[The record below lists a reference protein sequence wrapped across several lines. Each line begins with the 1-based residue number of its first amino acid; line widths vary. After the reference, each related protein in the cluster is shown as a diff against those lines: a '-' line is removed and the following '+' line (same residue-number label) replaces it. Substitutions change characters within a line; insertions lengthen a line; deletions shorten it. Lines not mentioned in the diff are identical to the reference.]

1 MKNSIRAGR
10 LAAGAVALLLL
21 SACAQQIIRDD
32 ATANLQAGKFEAA
45 VQGLQAGVAKYPDS
59 AMLRAGLI
67 SARSDAAMR
76 LVAEASQQ
84 RASGKFD
91 EAGKVLQR
99 ALALDP
105 QNDRVQS
112 LQRDLDLERLT
123 EKRIEEAR
131 AASAAGNKSQALRLI
146 EDALRDAPRYP
157 TLLSLQRQLSAQQR
171 YDTRS
176 SGGYSLAETRPISI
190 DFRSAPL
197 ATVLEA
203 ITRGSGINFV
213 LDRDVRRDTQVTI
226 FLRSA
231 TVEEAIDL
239 VTGSYQ
245 LSRRIIDPQ
254 TVLIYPNTA
263 EKQKEHREEVV
274 RVFHLANADAKATA
288 TLLKTMLR
296 IKDPFVDERA
306 NMIALRDSP
315 EVIALAERLVSLHD
329 VGDPEV
335 MLEVEIMEIRTSRL
349 TELGV
354 NFPSSFS
361 LTPLNASGATNMTVT
376 DFRNINS
383 SRIGVS
389 VPNLIVNLRR
399 EVGDVNI
406 LANPR
411 IRTRNREKAQ
421 IMIGDKVPVVTS
433 TLTSTGFVSESVS
446 YLDVGLKLGVEPV
459 ISPDDEVTIKLALE
473 VSSIANTIRTAGG
486 STVYQIGTRNA
497 NTALRL
503 RDGETQL
510 LGGLISREDRSTAN
524 RIPGLGDLPV
534 AGRLF
539 SSQKDDGQ
547 RTELVLAI
555 TPRIVHA
562 AARPDIGQAEMW
574 VGSEASTRLRP
585 APALRGSAGGA
596 FAEKERGGAEAPNM
610 QSGGA
615 PARAGE
621 SPARPADVPRRPAGP
636 ATGEAVE
643 GPATLGVSWHAPPEV
658 VVGEVFEA
666 RLDLS
671 TKAALRSV
679 PLEIRFPDEAV
690 EVVGVNE
697 GALFRR
703 GGTTASFTHAVGPGR
718 VSVGVLSSDAGGARG
733 SGSLLVLRLK
743 AKKAGPL
750 ELSLSSFAPSSS
762 SSQLTVG
769 ELPVLKV
776 QAK

>member
-1 MKNSIRAGR
+1 MKNSICASKVVSG
-10 LAAGAVALLLL
+10 LAALFLFSG
-21 SACAQQIIRDD
+21 CAQQIIRDD
-32 ATANLQAGKFEAA
+32 ATARLQEGKFEAA
-45 VQGLQAGVAKYPDS
+45 VQGLQAGVAQYPDS

-67 SARSDAAMR
+67 AARSDAIAR
-76 LVAEASQQ
+76 LVAEASQH
-84 RASGKFD
+84 RAAGKLEETD
-91 EAGKVLQR
+91 KVLQR

-105 QNDRVQS
+105 QNDRILS
-112 LQRDLDLERLT
+112 LKRDLEIERLT

-131 AASAAGNKSQALRLI
+131 AASTAGNKSQALRLI

-157 TLLSLQRQLSAQQR
+157 ALLSMQRQLAAQQR
-171 YDTRS
+171 YDMRS

-190 DFRSAPL
+190 DFRAAPL
-197 ATVLEA
+197 STVLDA

-213 LDRDVRRDTQVTI
+213 LDRDIRRDTQVTI

-254 TVLIYPNTA
+254 TVLIYPNTP

-288 TLLKTMLR
+288 TLLKSMLR

-315 EVIALAERLVSLHD
+315 EVIALAERLVALHD
-329 VGDPEV
+329 IGDPEV

-361 LTPLNASGATNMTVT
+361 LTPLNASGATNMTVA
-376 DFRNINS
+376 DFRDINS
-383 SRIGVS
+383 RRIGVT

-510 LGGLISREDRSTAN
+510 LGGLISKEDRSTAN

-562 AARPDIGQAEMW
+562 APRLDIGQAEMW
-574 VGSEASTRLRP
+574 VGSEASTRWRP
-585 APALRGSAGGA
+585 APALRGGA
-596 FAEKERGGAEAPNM
+596 TGPSAEKERGAAEASNVQPA
-610 QSGGA
+610 GA
-615 PARAGE
+615 PVRASE
-621 SPARPADVPRRPAGP
+621 SPQRPAGALRRPA
-636 ATGEAVE
+636 ASSTGDAVD
-643 GPATLGVSWHAPPEV
+643 GPATLSVSWHAPAEV

-671 TKAALRSV
+671 TNAALRSV
-679 PLEIRFPDEAV
+679 PLEIRFPAEAA

-703 GGTTASFTHAVGPGR
+703 GGTAASFTHAVGQGR
-718 VSVGVLSSDAGGARG
+718 VSVGVLSSDASGARG
-733 SGSLLVLRLK
+733 NGSLLVLRLK
-743 AKKAGPL
+743 ATKAGPL
-750 ELSLSSFAPSSS
+750 EFNLSSFAPSSS
-762 SSQLTVG
+762 ASQLTVG